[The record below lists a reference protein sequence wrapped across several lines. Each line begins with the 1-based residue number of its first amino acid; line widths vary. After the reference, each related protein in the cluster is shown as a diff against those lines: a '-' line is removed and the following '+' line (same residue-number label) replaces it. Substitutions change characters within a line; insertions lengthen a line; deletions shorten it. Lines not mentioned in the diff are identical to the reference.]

1 MQLRHILTLTKW
13 FRSRGPTC
21 VFLFCFVFLMT
32 NSDNVR
38 LLLFP
43 HLVEINIILHLVWTV
58 LLQMK
63 EQSDECDCVVFTLD
77 HSSLNEQEKLVQ
89 QLCGAPVFV

>member
-1 MQLRHILTLTKW
+1 MAQPA
-13 FRSRGPTC
+13 SS
-21 VFLFCFVFLMT
+21 CFVLFFFLMT